1 MKRYQYLLFDADET
15 LFDFPQ
21 SERLAIIKTL
31 QDFGLPWGEETISLY
46 SRINHALWQRFNLG
60 EIPREQ
66 IRQERFSRLLAELKK
81 DPSPGVE
88 MDLHYAKN
96 LGSFGILFPGALE
109 LCQSLAPHYTM
120 AIVTNGFSISQH
132 GRFDRSPIREYIP
145 YLFISEELGCQK
157 PQKLFFDKVLKAMG
171 IEGEGRKRVLVIGDS
186 LNSDIQGGKNAGLD
200 TCWYCPAAEQN
211 PLPDYTVRNYA
222 ELLELLEPGA

>member
-1 MKRYQYLLFDADET
+1 MKRYRYLLFDADET

-21 SERLAIIKTL
+21 SERLAIARTL
-31 QDFGLPWGEETISLY
+31 EDHGIPWGEETVSLY

-66 IRQERFSRLLAELKK
+66 IRRERFSRLLESLGY
-81 DPSPGVE
+81 DPSPGPE
-88 MDLHYAKN
+88 LDQYYAN
-96 LGSFGILFPGALE
+96 TLGSFGILYPGALE
-109 LCQSLAPHYTM
+109 MCRALSPHYTM
-120 AIVTNGFSISQH
+120 AIVTNGFSASQH

-157 PQKLFFDKVLKAMG
+157 PQRLFFDKVLDAMG
-171 IEGEGRKRVLVIGDS
+171 IEEEDRGLTLVIGDS

-200 TCWYCPAAEQN
+200 TCWYCPSPKED
-211 PLPDYTVRNYA
+211 PLPDYTVRNYR
-222 ELLELLEPGA
+222 ELMALLGV